1 MPTTIVQF
9 HPHQEHSRQSLCLGQ
24 LQRIYY
30 SVVIRNLNP
39 GTQYRILVSAHT
51 TAGVAGEQALTDRP
65 LNLMIVG
72 PTPVEYTLPLVT
84 TEPPAK
90 STTNICAIVGAIIA
104 VLFIIVISTAFIIVV
119 VLIVRRRKNK
129 VEFEKNRYK
138 CYSYQYLVFF
148 CTSLHSLLH
157 SRMLRAFDQPAGIML
172 TKQERQSMDLDKE
185 QEV

>member
-24 LQRIYY
+24 RIY
-30 SVVIRNLNP
+30 SIVIRNLNP

-90 STTNICAIVGAIIA
+90 STTNIYAIVGAIIA

-119 VLIVRRRKNK
+119 VLIVRRHKNK

-138 CYSYQYLVFF
+138 YYSYHF
-148 CTSLHSLLH
+148 CMSLYSLLY